1 MLWYLYIDKSGN
13 MRAYPIKTRYI
24 KRGENFIPIVVE
36 AIKNSGIK
44 LEDGDFVVLSEK
56 MVSTAEGN
64 FVDESKFKPGILAYL
79 CYYWSKYVWGYVLGK
94 LLKVKEDKIKNLRKM
109 PKEETLKHK
118 QTIIETVGLR
128 YALKPYAEGGIDLT
142 NVPGTY
148 VCPLPKN
155 PKKWAEMLYKEIKK
169 ELGVDVVVM
178 VADTD
183 ATYRVLNFYVT
194 ALPYAIDG
202 IISGIGV
209 FGFILGRLADVLKI
223 GGFAGCTPLAIAGNE
238 IYKKYSIGELVR
250 IAFIC
255 DRVHKTIKNI
265 NEVLEKY
272 NSYIITEEI
281 LEKLEHTPVVVV
293 KMKEEYKPESQNK

>member
-1 MLWYLYIDKSGN
+1 
-13 MRAYPIKTRYI
+13 MRAYPIRTKYI
-24 KRGENFIPIVVE
+24 KKGENFIPIVIE
-36 AIKNSGIK
+36 ALKNSGIK

-64 FVDESKFKPGILAYL
+64 FVDESKFKSGVLAYF
-79 CYYWSKYVWGYVLGK
+79 CYYWSKYLWGYVLGK
-94 LLKVKEDKIKNLRKM
+94 LFKIKEDKIKNLRNM
-109 PKEETLKHK
+109 PKEETLRHK

-148 VCPLPKN
+148 ACPLPKN
-155 PKKWAEMLYKEIKK
+155 PKKWAEILYKEIKK
-169 ELGVDVVVM
+169 ELGVDIVVM

-183 ATYRVLNFYVT
+183 ATYKVLNFYVT

-238 IYKKYSIGELVR
+238 IYKKYTIGQLVR

-293 KMKEEYKPESQNK
+293 KMKEEYLPPKQSKDKSNNSN